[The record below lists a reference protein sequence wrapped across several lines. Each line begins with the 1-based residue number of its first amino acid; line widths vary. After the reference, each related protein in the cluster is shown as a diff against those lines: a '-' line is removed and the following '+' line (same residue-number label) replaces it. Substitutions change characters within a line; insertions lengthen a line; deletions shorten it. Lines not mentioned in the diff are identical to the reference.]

1 MTPEGK
7 VKAKVNAA
15 LKVFGPWVWRFM
27 PVQTG
32 YGAPALDYLLCVN
45 CIFVAVETKVKG
57 KKLTPLQEG
66 TRVNITGAGGLVFIV
81 DDDRSLWIL
90 IRCLMQLVQ
99 GGPYDLVLARMWQR
113 DADTQAQDEGTC
125 SELVRQ
131 FIKNKAFDPAV
142 GWDYGASGT
151 SPT

>member
-7 VKAKVNAA
+7 VKARVNAV

-32 YGAPALDYLLCVN
+32 YGAPALDYLLCVGG
-45 CIFVAVETKVKG
+45 IFVAVETKVKG

-66 TRVNITGAGGLVFIV
+66 TRVNMIDAGGLVFVV

-99 GGPYDLVLARMWQR
+99 GGPYAIPLARRWQH
-113 DADTQAQDEGTC
+113 DANTQAQDEGTC

-131 FIKNKAFDPAV
+131 FLKNKTPFSAV
-142 GWDYGASGT
+142 GGYHGAS
-151 SPT
+151 